1 MKAIKEAMGATAACE
16 LVAIRHGETVWNTQ
30 GLQQGQVDSD
40 LTDLGRAQARAL
52 ADRLTGGQFDG
63 LYSSDLGRAV
73 ETARIIAD
81 RVGLDVET
89 DLRLRERNLGI
100 LQGSSLRQFE
110 HEHPEEYARFRSGD
124 PDYVIPSGESARQ
137 RHERCVACTTELAG
151 RHAGRRVLIVTHG
164 GILDSFFRHALELP
178 LTVRR
183 RFSLFNASIN
193 SFTVTDGQ
201 WRLKSWGHVDHLEGL
216 GTMDDW

>member
-1 MKAIKEAMGATAACE
+1 MGASETCE

-30 GLQQGQVDSD
+30 GLQQGQLNSD

-52 ADRLTGGQFDG
+52 AERLGGESFDG
-63 LYSSDLGRAV
+63 LYSSDLGRAL

-81 RVGLDVET
+81 RIGLDVVTEP
-89 DLRLRERNLGI
+89 RLRERNLGI
-100 LQGSSLRQFE
+100 LQGISLRQFE
-110 HEHPEEYARFRSGD
+110 REHPHEYARFRSGD
-124 PDYVIPSGESARQ
+124 PDYIIPTGESARQ
-137 RHERCVACTTELAG
+137 RHDRCVACATELAT
-151 RHAGRRVLIVTHG
+151 RHAGRRILIVTHG

-178 LTVRR
+178 LTVPR

-193 SFTVTDGQ
+193 SFTIADGQ
-201 WRLKSWGHVDHLEGL
+201 WRLKNWGDVEHLAGL

>member
-1 MKAIKEAMGATAACE
+1 MMDATGACE

-30 GLQQGQVDSD
+30 GIQQGQLNSD

-52 ADRLTGGQFDG
+52 ADKLTDEQFDG
-63 LYSSDLGRAV
+63 LYSSDLGRAL
-73 ETARIIAD
+73 ETAQVIAD
-81 RVGLDVET
+81 RVELNVET

-100 LQGSSLRQFE
+100 LQGISLRQFE
-110 HEHPEEYARFRSGD
+110 QEHSAEYARFRSGD

-151 RHAGRRVLIVTHG
+151 RHAGRRILIVTHG

-178 LTVRR
+178 LTVPR
-183 RFSLFNASIN
+183 RFSLFNGSIN

-201 WRLKSWGHVDHLEGL
+201 WRLKSWGHIEHLEDL